1 MNYLAHLYLSFG
13 NEEIMVGNFIAD
25 AVKGKQVLHFSEK
38 IQAGIRLHRMIDEFT
53 DNHPVV
59 DNSKALVREN
69 YKKYT
74 GVVIDMFYD
83 HFLAAN
89 WRDYSDESLLMFT
102 KKTYRTLFKY
112 YFIMPARMK
121 KILPAMAAGNWLASY
136 ESIENI
142 GLALMGMSRRTKF
155 ETGFEN
161 GANDLRLHYN
171 ELFKDFQL
179 FFPELISFS
188 KEYFLKI
195 TQ

>member
-25 AVKGKQVLHFSEK
+25 AVKGKQILNFSGK
-38 IQAGIRLHRMIDEFT
+38 IQEGIRLHRMIDEFT

-59 DNSKALVREN
+59 DNSKALVRRN
-69 YKKYT
+69 YKKYS

-89 WRDYSDESLLMFT
+89 WADFSDESLQKFT
-102 KKTYRTLFKY
+102 KKSYQTLFKY

-136 ESIENI
+136 ISIENI
-142 GLALMGMSRRTKF
+142 GLALMGMSHRTKF

-161 GANDLRLHYN
+161 GAYDLRLHYN
-171 ELFKDFQL
+171 ELLQDFRM
-179 FFPELISFS
+179 FFPELISNS
-188 KEYFLKI
+188 KDYILKI

>member
-1 MNYLAHLYLSFG
+1 MNYLAHLYLSFE

-25 AVKGKQVLHFSEK
+25 AVKGKQILHFSEK
-38 IQAGIRLHRMIDEFT
+38 IQRGIKLHRMIDEFT

-59 DNSKALVREN
+59 DKSKALVRGN
-69 YKKYT
+69 YRKYS

-89 WRDYSDESLLMFT
+89 WADFSDESLLMFT
-102 KKTYRTLFKY
+102 KKSYRTLFKY

-136 ESIENI
+136 QSIENI
-142 GLALMGMSRRTKF
+142 GLALMGMSHRTKF

-161 GANDLRLHYN
+161 GASDLKLHYK
-171 ELFKDFQL
+171 ELLRDFQI

-188 KEYFLKI
+188 KDYLLKI

>member
-25 AVKGKQVLHFSEK
+25 AVKGKQIHHFHGK
-38 IQAGIRLHRMIDEFT
+38 IQEGIRLHRMIDEFT

-59 DNSKALVREN
+59 YKSKSRIRTN
-69 YKKYT
+69 YKKYA

-89 WRDYSDESLLMFT
+89 WQDFSEDSLLFFT
-102 KKTYRTLFKY
+102 KRSYQTLFRH
-112 YFIMPARMK
+112 YFIMPVRMK

-136 ESIENI
+136 EKIDNI
-142 GLALMGMSRRTKF
+142 GLALMGMARRTKF

-161 GANDLRLHYN
+161 GANDLKLHYI
-171 ELFKDFQL
+171 ELFDDFNN

-188 KEYFLKI
+188 KDCLNVTKS
-195 TQ
+195 

>member
-25 AVKGKQVLHFSEK
+25 AVKGKQILNFSEK
-38 IQAGIRLHRMIDEFT
+38 IQEGIRLHRMIDEYT

-59 DNSKALVREN
+59 DKSKALVREN
-69 YKKYT
+69 YKKYS

-83 HFLAAN
+83 HFVAAN
-89 WRDYSDESLLMFT
+89 WRDFSDESLIMFT
-102 KKTYRTLFKY
+102 KRTYRTLFKY
-112 YFIMPARMK
+112 YFIMPVRMK
-121 KILPAMAAGNWLASY
+121 KILPAMAAGNWLVSY

-161 GANDLRLHYN
+161 GANDLRLHYK

-195 TQ
+195 NQ

>member
-25 AVKGKQVLHFSEK
+25 TVKGNQILHFSEK
-38 IQAGIRLHRMIDEFT
+38 IQEGIRLHRMIDKFT

-59 DNSKALVREN
+59 DKSKAIVREN
-69 YKKYT
+69 YKKYS

-89 WRDYSDESLLMFT
+89 WRDFSDESLLMFT
-102 KKTYRTLFKY
+102 KRSYRTLFKY
-112 YFIMPARMK
+112 YFIMPTRMK
-121 KILPAMAAGNWLASY
+121 KILPAMAASNWLESY

-161 GANDLRLHYN
+161 GASDLKLHYN
-171 ELFKDFQL
+171 ELLQDFQV

-188 KEYFLKI
+188 KDYLLRI

>member
-25 AVKGKQVLHFSEK
+25 AVKGKQFKHFQPN
-38 IQAGIRLHRMIDEFT
+38 IQAGILLHRMIDEFT

-59 DNSKALVREN
+59 GASKDRIRGN
-69 YKKYT
+69 YKKFS
-74 GVVIDMFYD
+74 GIVIDMFYD

-89 WRDYSDESLLMFT
+89 WRDFSDESLLMFT
-102 KKTYRTLFKY
+102 KTSYQTLFKY

-121 KILPAMAAGNWLASY
+121 KVLPAMAAGNWLASY

-142 GLALMGMSRRTKF
+142 GLALMGMSQRTKF

-161 GANDLRLHYN
+161 GASDLKLHYK
-171 ELFKDFQL
+171 ELLQDFQV

-188 KEYFLKI
+188 KDYLLKI